1 MNYLFLTI
9 TLVAIL
15 IVLGI
20 AVFTNFELTN
30 DQYDRLKYVVVR
42 WHYLV
47 VFVALI
53 VKTFDVPMG
62 VETVT
67 IVSGIGAMLA
77 GLLGISGE
85 NYSQDFD
92 EDDYEFHDE
101 LDDEELEDID
111 EEAEN
116 AKEESGEIDG

>member
-1 MNYLFLTI
+1 MNYLFFAV
-9 TLVAIL
+9 TLAAIL
-15 IVLGI
+15 VVLGV
-20 AVFTNFELTN
+20 AVFSNFKLTN
-30 DQYDRLKYVVVR
+30 EQYDRLKYVVVR

-77 GLLGISGE
+77 GLLGISDD
-85 NYSQDFD
+85 NYAQDFD
-92 EDDYEFHDE
+92 EDDYEFYDE

-111 EEAEN
+111 EEIEN